1 MDRRIDEYA
10 GLRRTVEIG
19 IRLAPT
25 VAGAVPAAKSVASY
39 LDADPS
45 VPVRLA
51 GISRDGSRVHLT
63 LAINLGTVDDVK
75 VAAPQSRAAVLMI
88 ASIVERLS
96 AYDPSLVTLPHP
108 SSPEARLASAVVRGT
123 VSSSPMVESTV
134 RHLVAVG

>member
-25 VAGAVPAAKSVASY
+25 VASAVPAAKAIASY

-51 GISRDGSRVHLT
+51 GLSRDGSRVHLT
-63 LAINLGTVDDVK
+63 LAISLGTIDDVK
-75 VAAPQSRAAVLMI
+75 VAAPQSRAAVVMI
-88 ASIVERLS
+88 GAIVERLCS
-96 AYDPSLVTLPHP
+96 YDPALVTLPHP

-123 VSSSPMVESTV
+123 ASTSPEVESTV
-134 RHLVAVG
+134 RHLVAVS